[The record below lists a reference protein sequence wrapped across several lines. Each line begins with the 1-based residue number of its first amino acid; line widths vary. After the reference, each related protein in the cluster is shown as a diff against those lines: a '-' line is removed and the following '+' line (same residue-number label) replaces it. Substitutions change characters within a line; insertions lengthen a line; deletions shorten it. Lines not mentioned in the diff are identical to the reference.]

1 MTFTACACRSERYPI
16 RQWHTARNKAFV
28 LRDLKIRIVFPLNQW
43 AVCFTAMNNASS
55 PFKPRRLRPL
65 PAPECSPLAA
75 VSSVFVPFALHN
87 KVEDLNPSP
96 RVLHFHLTIL
106 PQVDWWRLPGGARR
120 WRDARLPFFFFFLI
134 VSLNKIKPSVSW
146 ICLCTKSVLATLPH
160 VPGCTTPPP
169 WLTLTR
175 RTSPTSISSIKSY
188 SLPPRCKLKPG
199 RHPLAPVTSLWQ
211 GCWRH
216 NRPSATSLITLG
228 TEAGVRLQS
237 PIDPARSELRLA
249 ADCVDL
255 VCRRVIN

>member
-1 MTFTACACRSERYPI
+1 MEEEEEEEASYLVTGQNGCARMTFTACACRSERYPI

-120 WRDARLPFFFFFLI
+120 WRDARLPFFF
-134 VSLNKIKPSVSW
+134 
-146 ICLCTKSVLATLPH
+146 
-160 VPGCTTPPP
+160 
-169 WLTLTR
+169 
-175 RTSPTSISSIKSY
+175 
-188 SLPPRCKLKPG
+188 
-199 RHPLAPVTSLWQ
+199 
-211 GCWRH
+211 
-216 NRPSATSLITLG
+216 
-228 TEAGVRLQS
+228 
-237 PIDPARSELRLA
+237 
-249 ADCVDL
+249 
-255 VCRRVIN
+255 